1 MRSFDWWKPTIK
13 SMKHNSEKI
22 SFWKI
27 LSNILLNT
35 YIWEKLGLRYNC
47 MWKMFVW
54 EFWLWLFIT
63 FRREEILSET
73 WFKSLDCADCYT
85 LKANSSFPPWIQS
98 ENIFAIRRPSPE
110 KNLFFQALPK
120 LPAVK
125 RAKPS
130 LTDRNWKDL
139 NILEKFTK
147 NLFLWK
153 DFGGKSEKER
163 KATCELCTRIYILYS
178 TFFDR
183 QRWTYEWSDKLVRR
197 LVVHHLIG

>member
-1 MRSFDWWKPTIK
+1 M
-13 SMKHNSEKI
+13 I
-22 SFWKI
+22 STHEIIWLMETNNQINETQFWKNII
-27 LSNILLNT
+27 LKNSIKYSFE
-35 YIWEKLGLRYNC
+35 YIWEKLVLRYNC

-54 EFWLWLFIT
+54 EFWIFIT

-98 ENIFAIRRPSPE
+98 ENISDDPPQ
-110 KNLFFQALPK
+110 K
-120 LPAVK
+120 
-125 RAKPS
+125 KPFLS
-130 LTDRNWKDL
+130 SIAQITRCKKDQDFIDRNWKGP
-139 NILEKFTK
+139 NILEKFT
-147 NLFLWK
+147 NNIFLWK

-197 LVVHHLIG
+197 LVVHHLNIIG